1 MSAHTIACPY
11 CGEPLTIDVDPSG
24 GRRQVYV
31 EDCAVC
37 CRPMEI
43 RAAVVDDEIDVEV
56 RTLDE

>member
-43 RAAVVDDEIDVEV
+43 RAAVADDEIDVEV